1 MNEHIIWLLE
11 VFGAV
16 ITVGAAAAVIWKIIK
31 PFKQALEKIA
41 EHEKRL
47 NSGEERFEE
56 ISQAGKMQCR
66 CLLVLIDHE
75 ITGNSVEN
83 LKSMKRELQNFLVD
97 NSQ

>member
-1 MNEHIIWLLE
+1 
-11 VFGAV
+11 
-16 ITVGAAAAVIWKIIK
+16 
-31 PFKQALEKIA
+31 
-41 EHEKRL
+41 
-47 NSGEERFEE
+47 
-56 ISQAGKMQCR
+56 MQCR

>member
-1 MNEHIIWLLE
+1 MNEHITWLLE
-11 VFGAV
+11 VFGVV
-16 ITVGAAAAVIWKIIK
+16 ITIGAAAAVIWKIIK

-66 CLLVLIDHE
+66 CLFVLIDHE

-83 LKSMKRELQNFLVD
+83 LKSMKR
-97 NSQ
+97 